1 MKLIETI
8 KNKYSKAIIYTAIS
22 LAPVFIGF
30 IVDLSIVA
38 LLDDSTGYFPIFM
51 FYGMF
56 ATIPLSLVLFCIY
69 IFKSNLHLGIKTAL
83 ILMSPLFIVHLVVI
97 AIILFLLSILPLL
110 IYLAYRLIVFIIKSI
125 NSSSK

>member
-1 MKLIETI
+1 MKLIEAI

-30 IVDLSIVA
+30 IVDLSVVA
-38 LLDDSTGYFPIFM
+38 SLKDSTGYFPIFM